1 MLAQT
6 SLTAALT
13 RAYNAPAAPYWAA
26 GFGRPEQRR
35 TSRQQCGYFY
45 VRQHSAQFGRSVQDG
60 ASHAGSFARS
70 SNLHNA
76 ALLHLEVSESGL
88 PKLQRSLA
96 MSNLKLNP
104 SVKLVNGQATT
115 TSLKIA
121 EAFGK
126 RHDAVLRA
134 ITNLECSEEFR
145 LRNFVEASY
154 EVKQPK
160 GGSASYKMY
169 TITRDGFAFLASGF
183 TGKEAAQWKEKYI
196 AAFNALEKAALE
208 KAAAKKSLPSGRRV
222 KAAALPT
229 ASLALPEFS
238 DELQK
243 AISHRTQ
250 SLMLEGYDRT
260 RESIKLR
267 VRGWQES
274 GWSNERILTELE
286 KVGSCI
292 GDLHLIQSDDLYNVT
307 SMLSILRVVTEGA
320 MKGIHHLEVQT
331 GRKWYGRS
339 A

>member
-1 MLAQT
+1 M
-6 SLTAALT
+6 ST
-13 RAYNAPAAPYWAA
+13 RAI
-26 GFGRPEQRR
+26 
-35 TSRQQCGYFY
+35 
-45 VRQHSAQFGRSVQDG
+45 
-60 ASHAGSFARS
+60 
-70 SNLHNA
+70 
-76 ALLHLEVSESGL
+76 
-88 PKLQRSLA
+88 
-96 MSNLKLNP
+96 NP

-126 RHDAVLRA
+126 LHKTVLRA
-134 ITNLECSEEFR
+134 IQNLECSPEFTE
-145 LRNFVEASY
+145 RNFVPSEYTDSTGR
-154 EVKQPK
+154 KLP
-160 GGSASYKMY
+160 MY

-208 KAAAKKSLPSGRRV
+208 KAAAKKSIPTGRRA
-222 KAAALPT
+222 KLTAIPT
-229 ASLALPEFS
+229 TSLALPEFS

-286 KVGSCI
+286 KVGGCI

-307 SMLSILRVVTEGA
+307 SMLSILRIVTEGA
-320 MKGIHHLEVQT
+320 MKGIHHLEAQT